1 MYEPADTSREAQPR
15 SYYPEPDLAPVL
27 SVFDWVVI
35 NVLMMIP
42 LVNIIV
48 LIIWALDANG
58 NPNRTNY
65 AKAYLIII
73 AIQIVLAVVFLG
85 AFLGLIFGL
94 ARNMGM
100 QF

>member
-1 MYEPADTSREAQPR
+1 MYETDSAATNEQQRR
-15 SYYPEPDLAPVL
+15 YYPEPELAPVL

-58 NPNRTNY
+58 NPNRMNY

-73 AIQIVLAVVFLG
+73 AIQIVLAVAFLG

-94 ARNMGM
+94 ARNFGM